1 MNLSNFGSEE
11 LEKGILN
18 GMLRQGGVNDVD
30 SFVEQFR
37 DEAKRETAAQHYTD
51 NQYDEDTSCRTASD

>member
-1 MNLSNFGSEE
+1 
-11 LEKGILN
+11 
-18 GMLRQGGVNDVD
+18 MLRQGGVNDVD

-51 NQYDEDTSCRTASD
+51 NQYDEDTSCRTASTSKQIYSQWEALC